1 MSTTDRKGE
10 QQQETIEIRKSIV
23 IEASTEVVFKAIT
36 DPEELTNW
44 FLDQAILESKVGG
57 RYKFSFNKQENNEYL
72 QMDYF
77 PEGTITEFIPN
88 KKITYTWQEPN
99 IADFPRTVVTWELE
113 KLEKNKTRLYLSH
126 TGFRADEMA
135 KNHDEGWSHFL
146 SELAEYCKNRK

>member
-23 IEASTEVVFKAIT
+23 IDASTEVVFKAIT

-44 FLDQAILESKVGG
+44 FPDQAILESKVGG
-57 RYKFSFNKQENNEYL
+57 RYKFSFNKQENTEYR

-88 KKITYTWQEPN
+88 KKITYTW
-99 IADFPRTVVTWELE
+99 
-113 KLEKNKTRLYLSH
+113 
-126 TGFRADEMA
+126 
-135 KNHDEGWSHFL
+135 
-146 SELAEYCKNRK
+146 

>member
-10 QQQETIEIRKSIV
+10 QQQETIEISKSIV
-23 IEASTEVVFKAIT
+23 IDASTEVVFKAST

-44 FLDQAILESKVGG
+44 FPDQAILESKVGG
-57 RYKFSFNKQENNEYL
+57 RYKFSFNKQENNEYR

-113 KLEKNKTRLYLSH
+113 KIDNNKTRLELLHS
-126 TGFRADEMA
+126 GFKADKMVKE
-135 KNHDEGWSHFL
+135 NDEGWTYFL
-146 SELAEYCKNRK
+146 GRLEKYCKERE